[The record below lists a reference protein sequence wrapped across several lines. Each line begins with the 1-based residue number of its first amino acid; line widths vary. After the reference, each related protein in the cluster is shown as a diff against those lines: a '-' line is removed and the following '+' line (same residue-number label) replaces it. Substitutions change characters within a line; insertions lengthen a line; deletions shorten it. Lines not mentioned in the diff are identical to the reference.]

1 MLDDGQELLMLEE
14 VFKIVFVSTSQ
25 SALWQHLLQAQ
36 IMVSWNL
43 FGSPKSWLEL
53 ACNINAMIDI
63 PLLDEE
69 QELELILAT
78 INQCAETL
86 QSLLPLSFIDTLK
99 CDHLET
105 VQEMKQLLLKQVWGV
120 VMIPGVNM
128 THWWNMWSMYC
139 WKNMLMVLTWSFF
152 SMWKRR
158 WIDGR
163 SNNALCW
170 KANWNTVASG
180 INVNSGIWKQD

>member
-1 MLDDGQELLMLEE
+1 
-14 VFKIVFVSTSQ
+14 
-25 SALWQHLLQAQ
+25 
-36 IMVSWNL
+36 
-43 FGSPKSWLEL
+43 
-53 ACNINAMIDI
+53 MIDI
-63 PLLDEE
+63 PLLNEE

-78 INQCAETL
+78 INQCVETL

-99 CDHLET
+99 CDQLEA

-158 WIDGR
+158 
-163 SNNALCW
+163 
-170 KANWNTVASG
+170 
-180 INVNSGIWKQD
+180 

>member
-43 FGSPKSWLEL
+43 FGSPESWLEL

-78 INQCAETL
+78 INQCVETL

-99 CDHLET
+99 CDQLEA

-120 VMIPGVNM
+120 VIDTQHKHDALVEFVVNVLLEKYVDGTDM
-128 THWWNMWSMYC
+128 EFFLNVEEEVNWW
-139 WKNMLMVLTWSFF
+139 
-152 SMWKRR
+152 
-158 WIDGR
+158 
-163 SNNALCW
+163 
-170 KANWNTVASG
+170 
-180 INVNSGIWKQD
+180 